1 MYSIGGCK
9 TIFRENNMSTLTM
22 NGSPRRI
29 LFATIGSLGD
39 LHPCLALA
47 LELKRRGHLITIAA
61 TEFYRTKVEES
72 GIAFV
77 SMRPNWDPT
86 DSALIAQCEEL
97 KRGPEILYRKLILPH
112 LRDTYDD
119 LAAASLDA
127 DLIIAG
133 ELVYAAPLVAEK
145 RGLPWISAILSPS
158 SFFSSYDPSVLV
170 TAPWLMQLHKLGP
183 SMYRAGL
190 NICRLATRHWS
201 DPVRRLRKEL
211 GLSKDCDPVLRDK
224 FSKNL
229 VLALFSREFA
239 RQQPDWP
246 PQTVQTGFVFHDHEA
261 RNATIPDELEK
272 FLAKG
277 DAPIVFTLGSTAV
290 HHPGDF
296 YRTSVEA
303 ARQLER
309 RSVLLGVKSDIKF
322 AGQDVLPL
330 TYAPYSQIFS
340 RAAVIVHQG
349 GAGTTAQALRAGKP
363 MLFVPYGW
371 DQPDN
376 AARVERMG
384 LGLAISRKTYS
395 VETATSALK
404 RLLGEPDFAR
414 RAEQVRLATQQED
427 GLTSAC
433 NAIESILQTTI
444 KQNHNQA
451 LVS

>member
-1 MYSIGGCK
+1 MTANSG
-9 TIFRENNMSTLTM
+9 
-22 NGSPRRI
+22 PRRI

-47 LELKRRGHLITIAA
+47 LELKRKGHFITIAA
-61 TEFYRTKVEES
+61 TEFYRAKVEES

-77 SMRPNWDPT
+77 SMRPNWNPT

-112 LRDTYDD
+112 LRDTYND
-119 LAAASLDA
+119 LDAASADA

-145 RGLPWISAILSPS
+145 RGLPWVSAILSPS

-170 TAPWLMQLHKLGP
+170 TAPWLMQLHKLGRP
-183 SMYRAGL
+183 VYSAGL

-201 DPVRRLRKEL
+201 NPVRRLRKEL
-211 GLSKDCDPVLRDK
+211 GLSKNCDPVLRDK

-239 RQQPDWP
+239 CQQPDWP
-246 PQTVQTGFVFHDHEA
+246 PQTVQPGFVFHDHEA
-261 RNATIPDELEK
+261 GNAAAPDQLEK
-272 FLAKG
+272 FLATG

-296 YRTSVEA
+296 YTTSVEA
-303 ARQLER
+303 ARKVGR
-309 RSVLLGVKSDIKF
+309 RAVLLGVKNAIDFS
-322 AGQDVLPL
+322 APDVLTLP
-330 TYAPYSQIFS
+330 YAPYSQIFS

-349 GAGTTAQALRAGKP
+349 GSGTTAQALHAGKP

-395 VETATSALK
+395 AQTAASALK
-404 RLLGEPDFAR
+404 RLLEEPDFAR
-414 RAEQVRLATQQED
+414 RAEQVRLAMHQED
-427 GLTSAC
+427 GLASAC
-433 NAIESILQTTI
+433 NAIESVLQATS
-444 KQNHNQA
+444 KQSHDQA